1 MKVSIVYV
9 TLDDQFIKE
18 LEIAEDS
25 SVQYAIEQSNVL
37 QEYSEISL
45 DENQVGIFNE
55 LVSLDTKLKENDR
68 IEIYRPLTMDPM
80 QARRLRQKNQWS

>member
-80 QARRLRQKNQWS
+80 QARRLRQKNQLS